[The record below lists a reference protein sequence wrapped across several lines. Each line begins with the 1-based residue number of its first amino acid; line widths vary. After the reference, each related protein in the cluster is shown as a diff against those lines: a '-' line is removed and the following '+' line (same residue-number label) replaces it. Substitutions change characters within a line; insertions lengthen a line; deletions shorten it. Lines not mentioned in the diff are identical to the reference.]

1 MGQKVV
7 TMEQRLAAVFA
18 DVAAGRATV
27 VQVCAE
33 LGISRDRFYVYR
45 RRFAQEGLTGLMPR
59 SRAPKTSP
67 TRTDELMSGLIVAA
81 RKELEREGWDNGA
94 L

>member
-1 MGQKVV
+1 
-7 TMEQRLAAVFA
+7 
-18 DVAAGRATV
+18 
-27 VQVCAE
+27 
-33 LGISRDRFYVYR
+33 
-45 RRFAQEGLTGLMPR
+45 MPR

-94 L
+94 LSIRARLLHDGVLEPPCARTIHRVLARAGLIEP

>member
-18 DVAAGRATV
+18 EVAAGRATV
-27 VQVCAE
+27 VGVCAE

-45 RRFAQEGLTGLMPR
+45 RRFAEEQERVREAACSDGRLMAAGVSQPM
-59 SRAPKTSP
+59 
-67 TRTDELMSGLIVAA
+67 RTHSQWDAAA
-81 RKELEREGWDNGA
+81 RAG
-94 L
+94 